1 MTGTVF
7 GRLAFAAASAAF
19 LAAAVAAQ
27 QTTAPPPTAAPAS
40 SAEPSAKNLK
50 VLPMGIPRQNLIG
63 VMQMMSSSLG
73 VKCTFCHVGQSRETM
88 DFASDAMKEKLV
100 ARAMLDMVRRINEQ
114 DFKVTE
120 WSKSKVTCYTCHR
133 GAAHPLTAAPKPGE
147 TPPPVEHR
155 HEG

>member
-1 MTGTVF
+1 M
-7 GRLAFAAASAAF
+7 AFAAASAAF

-27 QTTAPPPTAAPAS
+27 QTTPPPVAPPT

-50 VLPMGIPRQNLIG
+50 VLPMGIPRQNLIA

-88 DFASDAMKEKLV
+88 DFPSDAKKEKLV
-100 ARAMLDMVRRINEQ
+100 ARQMLDMVRRINEQ
-114 DFKVTE
+114 EFKVADF
-120 WSKSKVTCYTCHR
+120 SKSKVTCYTCHR
-133 GAAHPLTAAPKPGE
+133 GAPHPLTAAPKPGE
-147 TPPPVEHR
+147 KPKPAEHK